1 VSALRFPPFS
11 ALALRVFRVS
21 SPVTALLLFATV
33 SFAGE
38 TRIARPTTLHLSLEK
53 AIQMALSKNFTL
65 EVERFE
71 PQIASQRVTQELGRF
86 DPVVGLSASRSEQTI
101 RDRFDGERHFSITDI
116 TRTDRA
122 RAGVS
127 GTTFWGLDYDLSI
140 NTSNRTG
147 TANHFDELFT
157 SDATL
162 TIQEPLLRG
171 FGTDSN
177 LANLRIARNN
187 QFVSEWGLKQRVID
201 VITSTIATYNN
212 LHLAQ
217 EAVKVARGFRDLARQ
232 LLDDNIKR
240 EQIGVMSPLDITT
253 ARAEAAAREE
263 AVIVSER
270 AVKDNANFLK
280 QLITRDLER
289 LLDVNVEID
298 PPPTPPFVSDV
309 NRGIGEALGD
319 RPDYQ
324 QALLEIE
331 RRHISLAFVKDQA
344 LPRLDLQASLDLLG
358 VDNDFGTSIN
368 RVPRRDQ
375 TNWSVGA
382 IFSVPIPNRE
392 GRGSVLAAQLSSA
405 QSLVSLQRLEQQIV
419 VDVDNANG
427 AVVTARQRI
436 ESNEEARKLAEE
448 SLAAGEER
456 LRVGR
461 GTTFEVLELQ
471 KKLAEAQ
478 TAEIRARADYN
489 KAVSE
494 YHRQI
499 GSTLK
504 VHRVTID

>member
-1 VSALRFPPFS
+1 VSALRFPPIS
-11 ALALRVFRVS
+11 ALAVRVFRLFF
-21 SPVTALLLFATV
+21 PLTALFLLAAA
-33 SFAGE
+33 SFAAE
-38 TRIARPTTLHLSLEK
+38 TRVARPSTLYLTLDK

-86 DPVVGLSASRSEQTI
+86 DPVLGLSASRSEDTI

-116 TRTDRA
+116 SRIDRVG
-122 RAGVS
+122 AGVS
-127 GTTFWGLDYDLSI
+127 GTTFWGLDYDLSFGS
-140 NTSNRTG
+140 NNRTG
-147 TANHFDELFT
+147 TSNSFDEFFT
-157 SDATL
+157 SSANL
-162 TIQEPLLRG
+162 SVRQPLLRG

-177 LANLRIARNN
+177 LSALRIARNN
-187 QFVSEWGLKQRVID
+187 LLVSEWGLKQRVID
-201 VITSTIATYNN
+201 VITSTITTYNN
-212 LHLAQ
+212 LHLSQ
-217 EAVKVARGFRDLARQ
+217 EGLKVARGFRDLARQ

-263 AVIVSER
+263 AVIVADR
-270 AVKDNANFLK
+270 LVKDNANFLK

-289 LLDVNVEID
+289 LLDVRVEIE
-298 PPPTPPFVSDV
+298 PPPTPTFVSNV
-309 NRGIGEALGD
+309 HGGILAALIY
-319 RPDYQ
+319 RPDYR

-331 RRHISLAFVKDQA
+331 RRHITLAFTKDQA
-344 LPRLDLQASLDLLG
+344 LPQLDLQASLNLLG
-358 VDNDFGTSIN
+358 FDNDFGTSVN

-392 GRGSVLAAQLSSA
+392 GRGSVLAAQLGSA
-405 QSLVSLQRLEQQIV
+405 QSLVNLQRLEQQIV

-427 AVVTARQRI
+427 AVITARERI
-436 ESNEEARKLAEE
+436 ESNEQARKLAEE

-494 YHRQI
+494 FHRQI
-499 GSTLK
+499 GTTLK
-504 VHRVTID
+504 VHYVTIE